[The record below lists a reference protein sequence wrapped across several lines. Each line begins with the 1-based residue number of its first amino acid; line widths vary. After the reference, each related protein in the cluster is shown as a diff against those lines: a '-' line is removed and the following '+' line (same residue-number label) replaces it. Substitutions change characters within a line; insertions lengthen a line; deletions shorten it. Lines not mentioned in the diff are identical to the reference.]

1 MRLLEKLK
9 LFCDLDSISVGSSS
23 PQVKSE
29 FGDLCWGPLQVLSMA
44 SIHMPFLVSEE
55 IGAELE
61 RKVLETFISVRHS
74 NDIQV
79 YDV

>member
-1 MRLLEKLK
+1 
-9 LFCDLDSISVGSSS
+9 
-23 PQVKSE
+23 
-29 FGDLCWGPLQVLSMA
+29 MA

-61 RKVLETFISVRHS
+61 RKVLETFISIRHS